1 MEVIHPTVLVAL
13 RRRTIRQSI
22 DLIPGNSSKA

>member
-1 MEVIHPTVLVAL
+1 MEVIHPTVVAL